1 MSDIAVAP
9 ISRETGQSLTTSALR
24 TRMVDRQLRP
34 FDVTDVP
41 LLDCFLSMPREY
53 FLPENQVSLAYS
65 DLAIKI
71 NNSGNHSRT
80 LLPPLILARMIQG
93 SAPREG
99 DRVLSIGGGGY
110 SAAILAGLVKEVV
123 VVESD
128 NLIAQKMQS
137 AFKRL
142 GLNNIHVEMSAFS
155 RGAPHL
161 GPFDII
167 LVEGAVDKD
176 LSGLCSQLYLGG
188 RIMAIATPELGA
200 GRQLARFDNVKGRL
214 ESALPILSVHVPV
227 LEGFEKNSDFVF

>member
-1 MSDIAVAP
+1 
-9 ISRETGQSLTTSALR
+9 
-24 TRMVDRQLRP
+24 MVDRQLRP

-53 FLPENQVSLAYS
+53 FFPENQVSLAYS
-65 DLAIKI
+65 DLAIKL
-71 NNSGNHSRT
+71 NNSGNSRT

-110 SAAILAGLVKEVV
+110 SAALLAGLVTEIV

-128 NLIAQKMQS
+128 TVIAQRMQT

-142 GLNNIHVEMSAFS
+142 GLNNIHIEISALS

-176 LSGLCSQLYLGG
+176 LSGLCSQLKQGG

-200 GRQLARFDNVKGRL
+200 GRQLARFDNVKGHL
-214 ESALPILSVHVPV
+214 EGALPLLSVHVPV
-227 LEGFEKNSDFVF
+227 LEGFEKNPDFVF

>member
-9 ISRETGQSLTTSALR
+9 ISREIGQSLTSSALR

-41 LLDCFLSMPREY
+41 VLDQFLAVPREY
-53 FLPENQVSLAYS
+53 FLPENQISLAYS
-65 DLAIKI
+65 DLAIKLI
-71 NNSGNHSRT
+71 NSPNHRRT

-93 SAPREG
+93 STPREG
-99 DRVLSIGGGGY
+99 DRVLTLGGGGY
-110 SAAILAGLVKEVV
+110 SAAILAGLVSEVV

-128 NLIAQKMQS
+128 QLIAQRMLTG
-137 AFKRL
+137 FKNL
-142 GLNNIHVEMSAFS
+142 GINNIHVEISALS

-176 LSGLCSQLYLGG
+176 LSGLSAQLSKSG
-188 RIMAIATPELGA
+188 RIMTIATPELGA
-200 GRQLARFDNVKGRL
+200 GRQLSRFDNVKGHL
-214 ESALPILSVHVPV
+214 EGALPILSVHVPV
-227 LEGFEKNSDFVF
+227 LEGFEKTSDFVF